1 MRIIFAFVLLI
12 GVGLAGSAAYLAMQ
26 KFNQYEAQIAAQRRI
41 NTPAIELV
49 EVAVAAGPLTFGTT
63 LEADDVRMAKW
74 PKDGVPEG
82 AFTDLAE
89 LIGVDGGKPRSIIRA
104 FIKDE
109 PILAS
114 KITNFGQ
121 DAGIRSLLAP
131 GMRAFTIGVNVS
143 TGVSGFLQPND
154 KVDIYWTGDT
164 DRGSVTRLFLE
175 DVRLIAID
183 QNTNE
188 EVSVVKVAKTVT
200 VEVSPQVV
208 AQLTQAQQTG
218 RLTLSLRGV
227 EDLTLT
233 GALEVDSNDISGN
246 IINEVVEDRVC
257 TRRTRKGT
265 EVIIEEIPCTD

>member
-188 EVSVVKVAKTVT
+188 EVSVVKVANTVT